1 MECFQTFF
9 LPLFLCV
16 ATLEKVLKHLKR
28 PFPLSNQEEEDN
40 TYFEALVCNMETVT
54 GNDKEFKRGS
64 LEPDVLLDE
73 ELIKYHKE
81 HPERS
86 LAENA
91 EQMLNQLKNKLK
103 DKLSCPQ

>member
-1 MECFQTFF
+1 MY
-9 LPLFLCV
+9 
-16 ATLEKVLKHLKR
+16 LKHLER
-28 PFPLSNQEEEDN
+28 PFPLGHEEEEDN
-40 TYFEALVCNMETVT
+40 TFFEALVCNMETVT

-73 ELIKYHKE
+73 ELINYHKQ

-91 EQMLNQLKNKLK
+91 ELLLDHLKNELK
-103 DKLSCPQ
+103 QKLSRPQ